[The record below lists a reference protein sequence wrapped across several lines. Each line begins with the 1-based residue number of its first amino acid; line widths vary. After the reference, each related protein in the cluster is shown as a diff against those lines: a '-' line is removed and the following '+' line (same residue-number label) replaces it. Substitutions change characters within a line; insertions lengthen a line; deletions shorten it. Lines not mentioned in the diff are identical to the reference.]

1 MSQWQ
6 TLVSVSKQMAAS
18 QSLAFIPMI
27 LVYSLLL
34 QIVGVLSSSWVCC
47 SDNARDGANLTGFIT
62 EMVAQTQH

>member
-6 TLVSVSKQMAAS
+6 TLVFVSKYMAAS
-18 QSLAFIPMI
+18 HSLAFIPMI

-34 QIVGVLSSSWVCC
+34 QIVGILSSSWVCC
-47 SDNARDGANLTGFIT
+47 PDNACDGDNLTGFIT